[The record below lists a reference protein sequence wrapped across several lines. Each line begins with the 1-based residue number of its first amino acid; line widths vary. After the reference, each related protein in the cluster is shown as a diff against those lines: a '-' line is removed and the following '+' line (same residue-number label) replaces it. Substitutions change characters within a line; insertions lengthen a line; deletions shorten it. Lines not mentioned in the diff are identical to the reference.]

1 MGSELG
7 EKKEKNSVNEGQV
20 LKNLKRRNKNAPS
33 VMPSNRAVKRFRE
46 NSNLSTGFKPHD
58 PRFSEMNGK
67 LDYDI
72 FLRSYNFLDAKQEME
87 MKKLEKRIK
96 KTKGQDK
103 KTKLKQS
110 YHRIKQD
117 LLAKRRHVNL
127 KEKLKETKKVEKENV
142 ANGKKPFFLK
152 ESAKK
157 KIALEQQY

>member
-1 MGSELG
+1 
-7 EKKEKNSVNEGQV
+7 
-20 LKNLKRRNKNAPS
+20 
-33 VMPSNRAVKRFRE
+33 
-46 NSNLSTGFKPHD
+46 
-58 PRFSEMNGK
+58 MNGK

-72 FLRSYNFLDAKQEME
+72 FLQSYNFLDAKQEME

-127 KEKLKETKKVEKENV
+127 KEKLKETKKEHC
-142 ANGKKPFFLK
+142 GKKNRK
-152 ESAKK
+152 GRKVINANRENK
-157 KIALEQQY
+157 

>member
-1 MGSELG
+1 M
-7 EKKEKNSVNEGQV
+7 
-20 LKNLKRRNKNAPS
+20 NLIPLLR
-33 VMPSNRAVKRFRE
+33 V
-46 NSNLSTGFKPHD
+46 
-58 PRFSEMNGK
+58 RFSELNGK

-72 FLRSYNFLDAKQEME
+72 FLQSYNFLDAKQEME

-103 KTKLKQS
+103 KTELKQS

-117 LLAKRRHVNL
+117 LVARRRHVNL
-127 KEKLKETKKVEKENV
+127 KEKLKETKKVEKEKV

-157 KIALEQQY
+157 KIALEQQYQELKSKGKLQAFIEKKNKKSAQKEHKWMPTTRRTTEV